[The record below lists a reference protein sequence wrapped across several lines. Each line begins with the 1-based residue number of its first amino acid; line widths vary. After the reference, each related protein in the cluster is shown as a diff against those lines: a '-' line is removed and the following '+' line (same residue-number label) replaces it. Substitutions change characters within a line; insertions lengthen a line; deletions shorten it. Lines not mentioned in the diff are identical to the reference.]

1 MKFLRASYALS
12 AIASLVP
19 GTVGNSSATANK
31 IFVTSQSG
39 TDVIVEYQ
47 STDGSGAVQVTQN
60 DLPGSSG
67 ATTSLDFVDM
77 DGDGDLDLIRGGFD
91 GAVWIH
97 INDGSDNFPAN
108 DMITLPSTGDARYY
122 SIHGVDVDNDG
133 DIDIVGTS
141 DNRGAWLWLNEGG
154 NTFAAG
160 TQFSSVANSM
170 YISAAAD
177 FNGDGYIDFIVG
189 NQNWKPQVFINNG
202 SGGYPSSYDL
212 NDSLKSRAVSACD
225 FNQDGHMDVVVN
237 YSDNQNNRV
246 YLNSGQNTNTP
257 AFNREYLPHNNG
269 GSEARSNGCADLD
282 GDGYPDV
289 VIADATRSQVY
300 LNEGAANPGSFP
312 SKSDLFT
319 SDAQSWV
326 IALGDLDGDGDIDV
340 YSADRIGPRNI
351 YLNNGDGT
359 FGSSQSFFNAGD
371 SFAGAFM
378 YTTASELASASPT
391 GSPSSNPTAS
401 PSKTP
406 TSSPSKAPTGS
417 PQTASP
423 TKTQTGSPT
432 QGPSPVAAGGVAD
445 SLSASSSAPADSLY
459 FPDWTMSNG
468 GCKTG
473 GGQPPYMTLD
483 PSTWML
489 ASLDEC
495 CARYY
500 SWMLDDCEGASGAA
514 PSGLWY
520 PDWAGGDDTCK
531 DDGSEPSYMALNPD
545 TWMHSSK
552 QECCEAKFSWT
563 LNECLGSGA
572 GSTNEWYID
581 WILSKCKQD
590 CVDTG
595 PSCGGR
601 AESWDQLFETRSAC
615 CAEMAA
621 WNPTECLVD

>member
-1 MKFLRASYALS
+1 MKFLQASYALS

-19 GTVGNSSATANK
+19 GTVGDSSAPDTNK
-31 IFVTSQSG
+31 IFVTSRGG
-39 TDVIVEYQ
+39 TDVVVEYQ

-60 DLPGSSG
+60 DLPGSSNSG
-67 ATTSLDFVDM
+67 TTSLDFVDM
-77 DGDGDLDLIRGGFD
+77 DGDGDLDLIRGGTN

-108 DMITLPSTGDARYY
+108 DIITLPSTGDARYY

-141 DNRGAWLWLNEGG
+141 ENHGTWLWLNEGG

-160 TQFSSVANSM
+160 TRFSSVANSHW
-170 YISAAAD
+170 ISAAAD

-189 NQNWKPQVFINNG
+189 NQGGKPQVYINNG
-202 SGGYPSSYDL
+202 SGGFPSSYDL
-212 NDSLKSRAVSACD
+212 ADTTGSRAVSPCD

-237 YSDNQNNRV
+237 YSHHQNNRV
-246 YLNSGQNTNTP
+246 YLNSGQNTDTP
-257 AFNREYLPHNNG
+257 EFTEVILPHNNG
-269 GSEARSNGCADLD
+269 GSTARSNGCADLD

-289 VIADATRSQVY
+289 VIADTTRSQVY

-312 SKSDLFT
+312 TKADLST

-340 YSADRIGPRNI
+340 YSAYSTARNI

-359 FGSSQSFFNAGD
+359 FGSGQSVYGNNAGD
-371 SFAGAFM
+371 SLAGAFM
-378 YTTASELASASPT
+378 YTTASEPASAS
-391 GSPSSNPTAS
+391 PTAS

-406 TSSPSKAPTGS
+406 TGSPSKAPSGS

-432 QGPSPVAAGGVAD
+432 QGPSPVVD
-445 SLSASSSAPADSLY
+445 SPSPPSSTVADSLY

-473 GGQPPYMTLD
+473 GGQPPYMTLN
-483 PSTWML
+483 PSIWML

-500 SWMLDDCEGASGAA
+500 SWMLDDCKDASGAD

-520 PDWAGGDDTCK
+520 PDWAGDSDTCK

-545 TWMHSSK
+545 TWMYSSK

-563 LNECLGSGA
+563 LNECLGIGA
-572 GSTNEWYID
+572 GSTNEWYMD
-581 WILSKCKQD
+581 WDVFKCKQD

-595 PSCGGR
+595 PSCGGH
-601 AESWDQLFETRSAC
+601 AESWDQLFETRLAC

-621 WNPTECLVD
+621 WNHPDCLVD